1 MKQKAKKTTANKKPQ
16 IKAITLLTK
25 QAENELRK
33 RLGKKTG
40 GTLSFCKQNGFT
52 ISEFNRALDMIPTR
66 KSSLVII
73 ALEAE
78 GIKIPE
84 TKRKKLLIGK
94 ERATR
99 LKLNRE
105 IIDEH
110 NPKPAA

>member
-1 MKQKAKKTTANKKPQ
+1 
-16 IKAITLLTK
+16 
-25 QAENELRK
+25 
-33 RLGKKTG
+33 
-40 GTLSFCKQNGFT
+40 
-52 ISEFNRALDMIPTR
+52 MIPTR